1 MRFNGLALLASA
13 MLLGACGGGGDNA
26 NNTAGASAAGATTV
40 AQTAPTGATTA
51 AAPAAGAAAAA
62 PATGTT
68 HTVQMVME
76 GTSYKFVP
84 ADISVKAGDAIKWVM
99 VSGAPHNVAFLNV
112 PADAKSQLDANMPEK
127 VSELAGKMLMN
138 PNEEYTV
145 SFANVKPGKYEYVCQ
160 PHAAMGMKGTVTVQ

>member
-1 MRFNGLALLASA
+1 MRFMSLALLAGA
-13 MLLGACGGGGDNA
+13 MMVGACGGGDS
-26 NNTAGASAAGATTV
+26 NTDTASTTPVVSDTSTPAVSGATT
-40 AQTAPTGATTA
+40 G
-51 AAPAAGAAAAA
+51 AAPAAGAMAAA

-84 ADISVKAGDAIKWVM
+84 AEITVKAGDAIKWVM

-112 PADAKSQLDANMPEK
+112 PADAKTQLDANMPEK
-127 VSELAGKMLMN
+127 VSELTGKMLMN

-145 SFANVKPGKYEYVCQ
+145 SFANVKPGTYDYTCQ
-160 PHAAMGMKGTVTVQ
+160 PHAAMGMNGKVTVQ